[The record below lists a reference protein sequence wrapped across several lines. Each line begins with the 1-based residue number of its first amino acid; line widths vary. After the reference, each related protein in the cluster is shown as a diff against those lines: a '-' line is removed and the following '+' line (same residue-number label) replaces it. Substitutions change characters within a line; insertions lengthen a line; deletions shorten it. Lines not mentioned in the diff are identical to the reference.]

1 MPRQTLAGDDP
12 KIKRG
17 VAAFL
22 RDHDAGPAAAVEV
35 SGYILLC
42 TGGRQRR
49 GTLVPEARRLEARA
63 GAAQQPEGRAAV
75 PWRNYHQVIAT
86 CALEV
91 TKQEPHA
98 VEAER
103 VACAGRG

>member
-35 SGYILLC
+35 PRSILLF

-49 GTLVPEARRLEARA
+49 GALVPKAPRLEARA

-75 PWRNYHQVIAT
+75 PWRNHHQVVAT
-86 CALEV
+86 RVLEV

-98 VEAER
+98 VEA
-103 VACAGRG
+103 